1 MWAAVSPQQHRA
13 QVCAPG
19 DSRLKRCSPAGGQES
34 CSEDPG
40 WLCLLPCR
48 CLSWL
53 GCSSAVLQ
61 AACQEGLPVPLSS
74 GAMAETLGSCWS
86 FVLLR
91 LCYRDLCPGLSG
103 AEETCRD
110 LVESLQ
116 EWEPDLRQDSALPLL
131 YREITQP
138 FCDLG
143 FVLGER
149 MMAFIR
155 RLVD

>member
-1 MWAAVSPQQHRA
+1 MPS
-13 QVCAPG
+13 
-19 DSRLKRCSPAGGQES
+19 S
-34 CSEDPG
+34 
-40 WLCLLPCR
+40 LPVPELAR
-48 CLSWL
+48 VF
-53 GCSSAVLQ
+53 SAVLQ

-131 YREITQP
+131 YRKITQP

-149 MMAFIR
+149 VMAFIR